1 MAKSTARGVRVP
13 VALQQEIE
21 REMERR
27 EVGEWSA
34 MVVELLREA
43 IRARRAPGIVFVDG
57 ATGRRA
63 VVAGSGL
70 EVWEV
75 VAAWQEVGRNYG
87 RLRAAYEWLSEPQ
100 LRAALSYYELYGD
113 EVDARLEREARLTA
127 ERVQNELPFTR
138 PRG

>member
-13 VALQQEIE
+13 ADLQHEIE
-21 REMERR
+21 REMDRQ
-27 EVGEWSA
+27 EVEEWSA

-57 ATGRRA
+57 ATGRRP

-75 VAAWQEVGRNYG
+75 VAAWKEVGHNYD
-87 RLRAAYEWLSEPQ
+87 RLRAAYDWLTEPQ

>member
-13 VALQQEIE
+13 AALQEEIE

-27 EVGEWSA
+27 EVAEWST

-75 VAAWQEVGRNYG
+75 VAAWKEVGRSYD
-87 RLRAAYEWLSEPQ
+87 RLRAAYDWLTEPQ

>member
-13 VALQQEIE
+13 AALQEQIE

-27 EVGEWSA
+27 EVDEWST
-34 MVVELLREA
+34 MVVELLQEA
-43 IRARRAPGIVFVDG
+43 IRARRAPGVVFVDG

-75 VAAWQEVGRNYG
+75 VAAWKEVGRSYD
-87 RLRAAYEWLSEPQ
+87 RLRAAYDWLAEPQ

-113 EVDARLEREARLTA
+113 VVDARLEREARLTA
-127 ERVQNELPFTR
+127 ERVQNELPFTK